1 MARKNKLTKK
11 ILVTKNHHP
20 RQQCR
25 GCLLIGLG
33 LIGMSMWAGYWW
45 RIGIAEAHD
54 RQARLTAELEAV
66 TRWDAPH
73 PKRIFIQWFVDTSIE
88 DGIVNQ
94 EGWTILPDK
103 AVYVTKSARPGY
115 PGNIIVYGHNTR
127 QVLGNIRALKGYEK
141 IKLVLSDGSERWYQ
155 VFRMEQVKPGE
166 IKYLAPT
173 STEILTLFTCAGLA
187 DSDRFVVQALP
198 IAK

>member
-45 RIGIAEAHD
+45 RIGLAEAQD
-54 RQARLTAELEAV
+54 RRDRLVAELNSV
-66 TRWDAPH
+66 TKWDAPH
-73 PKRIFIQWFVDTSIE
+73 PQKIYIPWFVEVEVE
-88 DGIVNQ
+88 DGIVISDN
-94 EGWTILPDK
+94 WTVLPDK

-115 PGNIIVYGHNTR
+115 PGNIIIYGHNTR
-127 QVLGNIRALKGYEK
+127 QVMGNIRALKGYEQ
-141 IKLVLSDGSERWYQ
+141 ILLVLEDGTEKWYK
-155 VFRMEQVKPGE
+155 VFRMEQVNPTDL
-166 IKYLAPT
+166 KYLEPT
-173 STEILTLFTCAGLA
+173 AIETLTLFTCAGWA
-187 DSDRFVVQALP
+187 DQERFVVQAYP